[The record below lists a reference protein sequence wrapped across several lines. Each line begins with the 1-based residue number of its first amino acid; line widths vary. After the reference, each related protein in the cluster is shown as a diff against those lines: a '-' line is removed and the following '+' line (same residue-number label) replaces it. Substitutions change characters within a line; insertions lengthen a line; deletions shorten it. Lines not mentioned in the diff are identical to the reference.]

1 MRSMSTTLL
10 AFLICIGAAALEG
23 VLTGS
28 GVRQR
33 LAALR
38 MPQYSPPFP
47 LWLLIG
53 VAYYTICFIVLR
65 QLLAGSFTL
74 PLVLL
79 VLVLLAN
86 AFWSILFFR
95 WRDLRASFIAFI
107 PYAAL
112 VAALVLSLVRSY
124 PFGAV
129 LFLCYGAYLLYA
141 TWWGYRLWLLN
152 TQ

>member
-1 MRSMSTTLL
+1 MSTTLL
-10 AFLICIGAAALEG
+10 AFVICIGAAALEG
-23 VLTGS
+23 VLGGS

-79 VLVLLAN
+79 LLVLLAN

-107 PYAAL
+107 PYAVL

-124 PFGAV
+124 PFGAL
-129 LFLCYGAYLLYA
+129 LFACYSAYLIYA
-141 TWWGYRLWLLN
+141 AWWGYRLWLLN

>member
-1 MRSMSTTLL
+1 MSTTLL
-10 AFLICIGAAALEG
+10 ALVICICAATLEG
-23 VLTGS
+23 VLAGS

-38 MPQYSPPFP
+38 MPQYSPPFL

-53 VAYYTICFIVLR
+53 AAYYAICFIVLR
-65 QLLAGSFTL
+65 QLLAGGFTL
-74 PLVLL
+74 SVVLL

-129 LFLCYGAYLLYA
+129 LFMCYCAYLLYA

-152 TQ
+152 AQ

>member
-1 MRSMSTTLL
+1 M
-10 AFLICIGAAALEG
+10 A
-23 VLTGS
+23 GS

-38 MPQYSPPFP
+38 MPAYSPPFP
-47 LWLLIG
+47 VWVLIG
-53 VAYYTICFIVLR
+53 LAYYAICFIVLR
-65 QLLAGSFTL
+65 KLLGGGATL

-86 AFWSILFFR
+86 ALWSILFFR
-95 WRDLRASFIAFI
+95 WRDLRASFIAFV

-112 VAALVLSLVRSY
+112 VAALVFALVRTY
-124 PFGAV
+124 LFGAV
-129 LFLCYGAYLLYA
+129 LFISYCAYLVYA

-152 TQ
+152 PNET

>member
-1 MRSMSTTLL
+1 
-10 AFLICIGAAALEG
+10 
-23 VLTGS
+23 
-28 GVRQR
+28 
-33 LAALR
+33 
-38 MPQYSPPFP
+38 
-47 LWLLIG
+47 
-53 VAYYTICFIVLR
+53 VLR

-79 VLVLLAN
+79 LLVLLAN

-112 VAALVLSLVRSY
+112 VAALVLSLVRTC

-129 LFLCYGAYLLYA
+129 LFMFYCAYLVYA
-141 TWWGYRLWLLN
+141 TCWGYRLWLLN